1 MASDIKNNM
10 KKIYILVLGISFC
23 LLLIYSAVVS
33 FILIAQNN
41 ENIPF
46 DNLKCISTFSVA
58 RADLKTNPEILP
70 IEQFTSFRLGVFSGK
85 IVNYKP
91 DQKDRFAQQIEAMM
105 KNQQIITF
113 VHLGS
118 SVCLTSSTDTPEG
131 GITLNYQIQHKY
143 CTNSCN
149 TSEYPVTVILSA
161 NGSFVGYSNP

>member
-1 MASDIKNNM
+1 MTSDIKNNM

-46 DNLKCISTFSVA
+46 DNLKCISTYSVA
-58 RADLKTNPEILP
+58 RADLKTNPEVLP
-70 IEQFTSFRLGVFSGK
+70 IEQFTSFGLGVFSGK

-91 DQKDRFAQQIEAMM
+91 DQKDKFAQQIEAMI
-105 KNQQIITF
+105 KNQQIVTF
-113 VHLGS
+113 IHLS
-118 SVCLTSSTDTPEG
+118 SKICLTSSTDIPEG
-131 GITLNYQIQHKY
+131 GVILNYQIQHRY

-149 TSEYPVTVILSA
+149 TSEFLLKVILSA
-161 NGSFVGYSNP
+161 NGSFVGYSNH